1 MPRGDD
7 VRLDHQNLPVMR
19 ARRELRSGLVLCA
32 LSLASCSEAADP
44 MSPAADA
51 GSKIEWSCEAPA
63 GDAAPDYLDK
73 IGCRADFDALS
84 SLPLDASIPGARSG
98 KVIMDLF
105 DEDRL
110 YFQNSR
116 TFPIH
121 YEFARAHLNEPSDP
135 QRTIGSIGDF
145 NPQYTLPELQRRF
158 LLGAVSYYEGPK
170 AWVLEVAPYD
180 TSTPAMIRKLF
191 EAVRDHAYFGS
202 RLHFHP
208 TSENVQARA
217 DDLPASVPVLT
228 TDELYQGIDYQPL
241 NLGEALGPIRFVRSV
256 DLDRSYVT
264 TRDIVVLD
272 AVPNDIAPVNGLLT
286 EDFQTPLSHINVL
299 ARNRG
304 TPNMGLRDAWTVL
317 KAQGIEDGQ
326 HVRLTV
332 GKFDYQVEPVSTE
345 ESEAW
350 WNEHRPPPVDVLDPD
365 LSVTELRDI
374 AQVTAHT
381 DTFPFA
387 ELADIQTAT
396 AIFGAKAANYSVFAT
411 DPRIPNKKAFAIP
424 VFYYDQYMRENGFYA
439 RVDELRRDPA
449 FNNDAA
455 VREAALAELR
465 GQIMTTD
472 LNESFRSALEAKL
485 DADFPGLSMRYRSS
499 TNAEDLSS
507 FPCAGCYDSHT
518 GDPADFPDAGENAQ
532 IVAASR
538 AIRRTWA
545 TVWNLRTYD
554 ERELH
559 QIAHTDVAMALLVHT
574 NFPTEEANGVAITN
588 NIFDQSG
595 NTPGFYVNVQTG
607 GTYEVVHPP
616 PGVSSDSLLILHSF
630 PNKPIIYYTHSNVT
644 EPEGAHVLTDAQAY
658 ALADALEVV
667 NDRFRHAFGTKD
679 GSWWAM
685 DCEFKFDD
693 EADPGADPALYI
705 KQARPYPRGQTE

>member
-1 MPRGDD
+1 
-7 VRLDHQNLPVMR
+7 
-19 ARRELRSGLVLCA
+19 
-32 LSLASCSEAADP
+32 
-44 MSPAADA
+44 
-51 GSKIEWSCEAPA
+51 
-63 GDAAPDYLDK
+63 
-73 IGCRADFDALS
+73 
-84 SLPLDASIPGARSG
+84 
-98 KVIMDLF
+98 MDLF

-121 YEFARAHLNEPSDP
+121 YEFARAHLNQPSDP
-135 QRTIGSIGDF
+135 QRAIGSIGDF
-145 NPQYTLPELQRRF
+145 NPQYTLPEIQRRF

-170 AWVLEVAPYD
+170 AWVLELAPYD
-180 TSTPAMIRKLF
+180 TSNAGMIQKLF
-191 EAVRDHAYFGS
+191 DAVREHAYFGS
-202 RLHFHP
+202 RLRFHP

-217 DDLPASVPVLT
+217 DGLPASVPVLT

-256 DLDRSYVT
+256 DLDSSYVT

-304 TPNMGLRDAWTVL
+304 TPNMGLRDAWAVL

-332 GKFDYQVEPVSTE
+332 GKFEYTVEPVSAE
-345 ESEAW
+345 ESAAW
-350 WNEHRPPPVDVLDPD
+350 WEDHRPPPVDVLAPD
-365 LSVTELRDI
+365 LSVTDLRDI
-374 AQVTAHT
+374 EQVTEHS
-381 DTFPFA
+381 DSFPFA
-387 ELADIQTAT
+387 ELADIEKAT
-396 AIFGAKAANYSVFAT
+396 AIYGAKAANYSVFSSDA
-411 DPRIPNKKAFAIP
+411 RIPNKRAFAIP
-424 VFYYDQYMRENGFYA
+424 VFFYDEYMRENGFYA
-439 RVDELRRDPA
+439 RVDELREDPA
-449 FNNDAA
+449 FNDDTA

-465 GQIMTTD
+465 AQIMATD
-472 LNESFRSALEAKL
+472 LNDAFKSALAAKL

-499 TNAEDLSS
+499 TNAEDLSA

-518 GDPADFPDAGENAQ
+518 GDPADYPDAGEDAQ

-538 AIRRTWA
+538 AIRKTWA

-559 QIAHTDVAMALLVHT
+559 QIAHSDVAMALLVHT
-574 NFPTEEANGVAITN
+574 NFPNEEANGVAITD

-607 GTYEVVHPP
+607 GQYEVVHPP
-616 PGVSSDSLLILHSF
+616 PGISSDSLLVLHSF

-644 EPEGAHVLTDAQAY
+644 VPEGSHVLTDAQAY
-658 ALADALEVV
+658 ALADALEAV
-667 NDRFRHAFGTKD
+667 NDRFRHAFGTQD

-693 EADPGADPALYI
+693 EAAPGEAPALYV
-705 KQARPYPRGQTE
+705 KQARPYPRGHSE